1 MKAKRGAAHTT
12 RQSPSGPRVVLAWEH
27 GLHYGHVSRLAAAA
41 EVVER
46 HGGRPVWAL
55 PEARLQKAAFFDASH
70 ERVKAPAAPAPRP
83 ANGTLHSFA
92 DVLLNMGFAEVSA
105 MAIRVRSWM
114 RLFAELSP
122 ASVVLDNAPAAQ
134 LAARLMGLRCFQL
147 TNGFDAPP
155 ARCPDFSAGERRP
168 QVLQLH
174 ATSLATLERNLRR
187 TAMLCT
193 GHGEV
198 TVADFLAWP
207 QTVFDGLL
215 ETDPYGP
222 RHLDW
227 WVGPLGAPPHALP
240 LSWPERGKGDK
251 RVLAYMRA
259 TLGGTEALG
268 GLANRGVNCLCVW
281 PGVPARTLARFERS
295 SVQILPHAR
304 SLQRLLPQA
313 DAVLS
318 YGATSFVCQSLL
330 AGKPQLVL
338 PMDVEKRLIANRV
351 AWHGAGIVWHSQAE
365 EDLHHC
371 LDRLLHA
378 DAVASAA
385 RDIAAGYADLPWE
398 ARKVAWGQAMLG
410 LDGAEGEGLEG
421 VA

>member
-1 MKAKRGAAHTT
+1 MKAKRGAARHA
-12 RQSPSGPRVVLAWEH
+12 SSGPRVVLAWEH

-41 EVVER
+41 EAVER
-46 HGGRPVWAL
+46 RGGRPVWAL
-55 PEARLQKAAFFDASH
+55 PEARLQKAAFFDPSH
-70 ERVKAPAAPAPRP
+70 ERIKAPAAPAPRSAGP
-83 ANGTLHSFA
+83 AAIHSFA
-92 DVLLNMGFAEVSA
+92 DVLLHMGFAEVSA

-114 RLFAELSP
+114 RLFEQMAP
-122 ASVVLDNAPAAQ
+122 ASVVLDSAPAAQ
-134 LAARLMGLRCFQL
+134 LAAQLMGLRCFQL

-155 ARCPDFSAGERRP
+155 ARCPDFGIGEQP
-168 QVLQLH
+168 QQVMRLH

-193 GHGEV
+193 GRGEV
-198 TVADFLAWP
+198 TVAGFLAWP
-207 QTVFDGLL
+207 QKVFDGLL

-222 RHLDW
+222 RPLDW
-227 WVGPLGAPPHALP
+227 CVGPLGAPPHALP
-240 LSWPERGKGDK
+240 VAWPDRGEGEK
-251 RVLAYMRA
+251 RVLAYMRS

-268 GLANRGVNCLCVW
+268 GLANRGVHCLCVW

-295 SVQILPHAR
+295 SVQIVPHAR
-304 SLQRLLPQA
+304 SLERLLPQA

-318 YGATSFVCQSLL
+318 YGATNFVCQALL

-351 AWHGAGIVWHSQAE
+351 AWHGAGIVWHRHAE
-365 EDLHHC
+365 EDLHLC

-378 DAVASAA
+378 EALATAA
-385 RDIAAGYADLPWE
+385 RDIAAGYADVPWE
-398 ARKVAWGQAMLG
+398 ARKANWGDTMLG
-410 LDGAEGEGLEG
+410 LDGADGGGLEG